1 MNFRILAKFLGALLL
16 LESFAMASC
25 GIFAWWDTVAGDELA
40 RDALFLS
47 AAVVAIGGAL
57 LMVCGIG
64 KIDRVPRR
72 EGIVVVGL
80 GWVLCGLA
88 GSLPYILGEP
98 RLEFSDA
105 LFESV
110 SGFTTTGSSVISA
123 DPATGRD
130 IASWPR
136 GILMWRSVTQWLGG
150 MGILVLFVAIL
161 SYLGMGSKS
170 LFRNESSFQTGEVST
185 ARIRDTAL
193 ILWKVYVCIT
203 AVCTIGLKAMG
214 MTSYNAISHA
224 FTVVST
230 GGFSPHNESVGYY
243 SNWGNGWLIELWLSL
258 FMVICSVSFLVWVV
272 LLRKRWSR
280 LRSEEEGRLFV
291 VLCLGGAVVMACGV
305 ASSQDIDFFTAF
317 RQCWFTVTSVASTT
331 GFGTVDYTAWPGF
344 TLVLIAMIMLLGGCS
359 GSTAGGIKVSRLIVF
374 LKTARFEI
382 VKAFRPN
389 QVFRMHVNGNAL
401 DGEERSQTVV
411 FVALYAFI
419 TIASC
424 FVVAL
429 FEAGNDMDMLT
440 SFGCVVATLSNIG
453 PGFGDVGPSSNF
465 GHLLPVTKVFLSLL
479 MILGRLELYA
489 ILVLFIPS
497 LWKKY

>member
-1 MNFRILAKFLGALLL
+1 MNLRILAKFLGALLL
-16 LESFAMASC
+16 LESMAMIAC
-25 GIFAWWDTVAGDELA
+25 ALFAWFDPVAGDEPA
-40 RDALFLS
+40 RDALLLS
-47 AAVVAIGGAL
+47 AGVAAIGGAL
-57 LMVCGIG
+57 LMVSGIG

-80 GWVLCGLA
+80 GWVLCGLV
-88 GSLPYILGEP
+88 GSLPYILAEP
-98 RLEFSDA
+98 RLEFADA
-105 LFESV
+105 FFESA
-110 SGFTTTGSSVISA
+110 SGFTTTGSTVMSA
-123 DPATGRD
+123 NPETGRD

-203 AVCTIGLKAMG
+203 AVCAIGLKAMG
-214 MTSYNAISHA
+214 LTSYNAISHA

-230 GGFSPHNESVGYY
+230 GGFSPHNDSVGHY

-258 FMVICSVSFLVWVV
+258 FMVICSISFLVWVV
-272 LLRKRWSR
+272 LLRKRWKR
-280 LRSEEEGRLFV
+280 LQDEEEGRLFI
-291 VLCLGGAVVMACGV
+291 VLCAGAAVVMAAGV
-305 ASSQDIDFFTAF
+305 ASSQEIDFFTAL
-317 RQCWFTVTSVASTT
+317 RQCWFTVASVASTT
-331 GFGTVDYTAWPGF
+331 GFGTVDYMEWPGF
-344 TLVLIAMIMLLGGCS
+344 VLILIAMMMLLGGCS
-359 GSTAGGIKVSRLIVF
+359 GSTAGGMKVSRLIVF
-374 LKTARFEI
+374 LKTARFEV
-382 VKAFRPN
+382 VKAFRPH

-401 DGEERSQTVV
+401 GGDERSQTVV

-419 TIASC
+419 TVVSC
-424 FVVAL
+424 FVVSL
-429 FEAGNDMDMLT
+429 LEAGNSMDMLT
-440 SFGCVVATLSNIG
+440 AFGCVVATLANIG

-465 GHLLPVTKVFLSLL
+465 GHLLPATKVFLALL

-489 ILVLFIPS
+489 LLVLFVPS

>member
-16 LESFAMASC
+16 LESLAMVAC
-25 GIFAWWDTVAGDELA
+25 GMFAWFDTVAGDEPA
-40 RDALFLS
+40 RNALFLS
-47 AAVVAIGGAL
+47 AAVVAVGGIL

-64 KIDRVPRR
+64 KIDRIPRR

-80 GWVLCGLA
+80 GWVLCAFA
-88 GSLPYILGEP
+88 GSLPYVLGNP
-98 RLEFSDA
+98 HLHWAPAF
-105 LFESV
+105 FESA
-110 SGFTTTGSSVISA
+110 SGFTTTGSSVLSA
-123 DPATGRD
+123 DAD
-130 IASWPR
+130 VEMNIESWPR

-203 AVCTIGLKAMG
+203 AICAIGLKAMG
-214 MTSYNAISHA
+214 LTSYNAISHA

-230 GGFSPHNESVGYY
+230 GGFSPHNDSVGHY

-258 FMVICSVSFLVWVV
+258 FMVICSISFLVWVV
-272 LLRKRWSR
+272 MLRKRWKR
-280 LRSEEEGRLFV
+280 LRNEEEGRLFIMI
-291 VLCLGGAVVMACGV
+291 CIGSAMMMAVGV
-305 ASSQDIDFFTAF
+305 AESQGVPFSTAL
-317 RQCWFTVTSVASTT
+317 RQCWFTVTSIVSTT
-331 GFGTVDYTAWPGF
+331 GFGTVDYTLWPGY
-344 TLVLIAMIMLLGGCS
+344 VMVIIAILMLLGGCS

-401 DGEERSQTVV
+401 DAEARSQTVV
-411 FVALYAFI
+411 FVALYSFI
-419 TIASC
+419 LVVSC
-424 FVVAL
+424 LVVAL
-429 FEAGNDMDMLT
+429 LESGSQMDMM
-440 SFGCVVATLSNIG
+440 SAFGAVIATLSNIG
-453 PGFGDVGPSSNF
+453 PGFGDVGPSGNF
-465 GHLLPVTKVFLSLL
+465 GHLLPTTQVFLALL

-489 ILVLFIPS
+489 VLVLFIPS